1 MKIPQKYK
9 LMILILGVG
18 LLLAG
23 AAGVSLAGLDM
34 VNPVY
39 LPITFNDLI
48 KGFTNPGFEYGAE
61 GWLVQS
67 NQGDDVVTTTAAHSG
82 QWSAGLGNGTSSRL
96 ASISQQ
102 VNVPQQAYVATYFQR
117 IDSQESCP
125 GNNRV
130 MVYINDQPYQHY
142 NFCQDSNNGEWEN
155 KKIYLAPYKGQTVVF
170 KLEFKSSTI
179 LNNFLYVDDFYF
191 ELP

>member
-1 MKIPQKYK
+1 MKVPQKYK

-48 KGFTNPGFEYGAE
+48 KGFTNPGFEYGAG

-82 QWSAGLGNGTSSRL
+82 QLSAGLGNGTSSRVT
-96 ASISQQ
+96 SISQY
-102 VNVPQQAYVATYFQR
+102 VEIPKSAYAFRYYQF
-117 IDSQESCP
+117 IDFPISCP
-125 GNNRV
+125 DDIRL
-130 MVYINDQPYQHY
+130 MVFIND
-142 NFCQDSNNGEWEN
+142 D
-155 KKIYLAPYKGQTVVF
+155 PYKHYKCAIGDNFNWISQDIHLEPNLRGNTVNI
-170 KLEFKSSTI
+170 KIEFQSSTSSDI
-179 LNNFLYVDDFYF
+179 NLYVDDFSF
-191 ELP
+191 QLE

>member
-1 MKIPQKYK
+1 MRHYK
-9 LMILILGVG
+9 LLILLPLVV
-18 LLLAG
+18 LMLALG
-23 AAGVSLAGLDM
+23 TNSSQAVRSDLAAA
-34 VNPVY
+34 Y
-39 LPITFNDLI
+39 LPIAFNSHA
-48 KGFTNPGFEYGAE
+48 KGFTNPGFEYGAV
-61 GWLVQS
+61 GWVVQT
-67 NQGDDVVTTTAAHSG
+67 NQGGDVVTTEAAHTG

-117 IDSQESCP
+117 VDSQESCP